1 MFVCIIIP
9 RRHQRQVISGGV
21 SKMKYCSFGGGLG
34 RRPVELGYFGV
45 SGVAGRGLSV
55 IFFLRRHR
63 REAVPGWARR

>member
-1 MFVCIIIP
+1 
-9 RRHQRQVISGGV
+9 
-21 SKMKYCSFGGGLG
+21 MKYCSFGGGLG